1 MTGCTDR
8 SPLTFPHG
16 RNGLGLENQK
26 KAERKHKG
34 LHFCIFC
41 KSFERLAP
49 SLPPGTIRQR
59 VKLGEAG
66 VRGWLWGK
74 KGRDD
79 IHQATKVCESCH
91 FLRQL
96 SFRQII
102 PRASSDS
109 APIEFV
115 SLFGMVL
122 HATLAWRARLPWMAS
137 QLEMWPYWL
146 VANLNKNG
154 LDG

>member
-79 IHQATKVCESCH
+79 IHQATKVCESCL

-109 APIEFV
+109 APCHPSVEGTCTVDGRSTGNVALLVGCKPEQTCFRWMIPS
-115 SLFGMVL
+115 SLI
-122 HATLAWRARLPWMAS
+122 TLDLI
-137 QLEMWPYWL
+137 
-146 VANLNKNG
+146 
-154 LDG
+154 